1 MKRKRLNAQTLE
13 ERAKEMGV
21 DPRQL
26 EAQCREERI
35 EAEVAG
41 HKPGAAGFSARSTRS
56 KC

>member
-13 ERAKEMGV
+13 ERAKDMGV